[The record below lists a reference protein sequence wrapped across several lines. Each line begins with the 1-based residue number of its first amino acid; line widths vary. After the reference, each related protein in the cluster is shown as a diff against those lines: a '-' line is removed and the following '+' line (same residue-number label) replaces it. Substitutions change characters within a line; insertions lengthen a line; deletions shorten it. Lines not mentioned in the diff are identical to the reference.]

1 MLNVSQFRLHSY
13 IAYDTITVF
22 RHVCYVVWILLRWH
36 KYSPL
41 ETVMIMM
48 GTLDGGVY
56 LICEL
61 LYRILVINV
70 FMSVAAAEDI
80 TYIYWYWHIKNSS
93 FSQIRT
99 AFSRKV
105 PF

>member
-1 MLNVSQFRLHSY
+1 MNVSQFRLHSC

-22 RHVCYVVWILLRWH
+22 RHVYYVVWILLRWH
-36 KYSPL
+36 KYAPL
-41 ETVMIMM
+41 ETVKIMM
-48 GTLDGGVY
+48 GTRDGGVF
-56 LICEL
+56 LVCEL
-61 LYRILVINV
+61 LYRILVISL

-80 TYIYWYWHIKNSS
+80 TYIYWYWHIKNSH
-93 FSQIRT
+93 FSLIRT